1 MTPTPYDFTRGL
13 DHASIVATSEHV
25 AWTVGEVF
33 DDRSFDTSR
42 PMVPTSWVG
51 TTHLEFLAE
60 REQLILNHCRA
71 FSYVHLLGNYEEFIP
86 IHLTAVV
93 QRDWHGDRAHLRSLL
108 RFGEEEMKHQQ
119 LFHEAETALE
129 RAVGHSFDRYFDPG
143 KVRVTE
149 FTRASLAHAPFVRFL
164 LLLAFEWGT
173 QRHYVD
179 TIRDRADGVGDALYA
194 DVLKAHW
201 VEEAQHVKSDT
212 LEVARLA
219 AEMTRAELDA
229 AFDQLAGLGQLID
242 ATVAGQAAA
251 EMETFQRVTGRALS
265 SEDATRLRQTLYE
278 SLATIIIG
286 VSLSHPNFRR
296 IARDLSPE
304 GAARLLG
311 A

>member
-1 MTPTPYDFTRGL
+1 MTPTPYEFTRGL
-13 DHASIVATSEHV
+13 DHASIVSTSEHV
-25 AWTVGEVF
+25 AWTVGDVF
-33 DDRSFDTSR
+33 DDRSFDANG

-51 TTHLEFLAE
+51 TAHLEFLAA

-86 IHLTAVV
+86 LHLTGVV
-93 QRDWHGDRAHLRSLL
+93 QQDWHGDRGHLRALL

-129 RAVGHSFDRYFDPG
+129 RVVGHSFGRYFDPD

-149 FTRASLAHAPFVRFL
+149 FTRACLQRAPLARFL

-173 QRHYVD
+173 QRHYVE
-179 TIRDRADGVGDALYA
+179 TIRDRANGAGDALYA

-212 LEVARLA
+212 LEIARLA
-219 AEMTRAELDA
+219 AEMTPAELDGT
-229 AFDQLAGLGQLID
+229 FDQLGALGQLID
-242 ATVAGQAAA
+242 ATLVGQAAA
-251 EMETFQRVTGRALS
+251 EVDTLQRVGGRPLS
-265 SEDATRLRQTLYE
+265 QEDVTRLRETLHA
-278 SLATIIIG
+278 SLAAIIIG
-286 VSLSHPNFRR
+286 VSLSHPSFTR
-296 IARDLSPE
+296 IARELSPE
-304 GAARLLG
+304 GTARLLG